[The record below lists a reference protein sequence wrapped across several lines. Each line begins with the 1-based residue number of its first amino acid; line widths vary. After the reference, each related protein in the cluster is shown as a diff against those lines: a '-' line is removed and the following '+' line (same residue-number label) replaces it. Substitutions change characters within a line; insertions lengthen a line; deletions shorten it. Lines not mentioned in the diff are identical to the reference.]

1 MLFCCCPIVSGTLRD
16 DKKVSFTF
24 QCQFCTKFNFFL
36 ARQNWKVEKISQL
49 KIYQVSKK
57 VARWRWSSYICQF
70 KKCDPPTPGIY
81 YFIFCFF
88 PYKKIVIVRRLLP
101 LFDKRALLL
110 HIKKKKKT
118 AKQSDESRSPGAVNP
133 PWKRSPPLPPIFHLS
148 SLSFFTSAWLEAI
161 LL

>member
-16 DKKVSFTF
+16 DKKVSF
-24 QCQFCTKFNFFL
+24 NFV
-36 ARQNWKVEKISQL
+36 QNFIFFSPVKIEKISQL

-133 PWKRSPPLPPIFHLS
+133 P
-148 SLSFFTSAWLEAI
+148 
-161 LL
+161 

>member
-24 QCQFCTKFNFFL
+24 VQNFIFFSPV
-36 ARQNWKVEKISQL
+36 KIEKISQL

-110 HIKKKKKT
+110 HIKKKKT

-133 PWKRSPPLPPIFHLS
+133 P
-148 SLSFFTSAWLEAI
+148 
-161 LL
+161 

>member
-24 QCQFCTKFNFFL
+24 VQNFIFFSPV
-36 ARQNWKVEKISQL
+36 KIEKISQL

-110 HIKKKKKT
+110 HIKKKKK
-118 AKQSDESRSPGAVNP
+118 
-133 PWKRSPPLPPIFHLS
+133 
-148 SLSFFTSAWLEAI
+148 
-161 LL
+161 LLNNRTNRDRLGQ